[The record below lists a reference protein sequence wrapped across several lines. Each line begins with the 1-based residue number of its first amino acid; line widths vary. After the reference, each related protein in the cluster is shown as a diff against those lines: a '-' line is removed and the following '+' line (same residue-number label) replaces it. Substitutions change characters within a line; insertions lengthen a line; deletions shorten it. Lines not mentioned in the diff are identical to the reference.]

1 MAELELRHI
10 SKSFREQ
17 AVLRDI
23 SLRVPNGS
31 FTILLGPSGCGKS
44 TLLRIIAGLDAQ
56 TAGQVLIDGKVV
68 DHLPPAERD
77 IAMVFQQYAL
87 YPHLSV
93 RENLAFALK
102 MRRAPRHVI
111 DNRIAEAAQL
121 LEIQP
126 LLDRKPKDLSGG
138 QRQRVAMG
146 RAIVRKPKLFLFD
159 EPLSNLDAQLRTSMR
174 IELKKLQQRLQ
185 ATMIYV
191 THDQVEAMTLGD
203 RIVVIEGG
211 RIRQADDPQ
220 RTYSSPADPFVAS
233 FIGTP
238 PMNLWEGT
246 IEAQGANALFRAG
259 DLTLPLPAQ
268 VRSLLPPHPSVLTV
282 GIRPEDISTET
293 FAQSVP
299 VTATVDLIEDL
310 GADLLIHCRVDQV
323 KLVAR
328 THRHTGI
335 ATGSQI
341 ALFFPVNKL
350 HVFIDQRRVDF
361 PVITVPDST
370 VAPPERA

>member
-1 MAELELRHI
+1 MAQLELRSI
-10 SKSFREQ
+10 SKSFRDQ
-17 AVLRDI
+17 PVLRDI
-23 SLRVPNGS
+23 SLSVPNGS

-44 TLLRIIAGLDAQ
+44 TLLRIIAGLDSQ
-56 TAGQVLIDGKVV
+56 TSGQVLIDGNEV
-68 DHLPPAERD
+68 DRLPPAERD
-77 IAMVFQQYAL
+77 IAMVFQHYAL

-93 RENLAFALK
+93 RDNLAFALK
-102 MRRAPRHVI
+102 MRRVPRHVI
-111 DNRIAEAAQL
+111 DDRVAEAAHL

-174 IELKKLQQRLQ
+174 IELKKLQQRLR

-211 RIRQADDPQ
+211 RIRQADAPQ
-220 RTYSSPADPFVAS
+220 QTYTAPADPFVAS

-238 PMNLWEGT
+238 PMNLWEGLLT
-246 IEAQGANALFRAG
+246 MQGEESLFTSG
-259 DLTLPLPAQ
+259 DLTFPLPAQ
-268 VRSLLPPHPSVLTV
+268 LLPSLPPQASTLML
-282 GIRPEDISTET
+282 GIRPEDITWQHAPPSIQVD
-293 FAQSVP
+293 AQVE
-299 VTATVDLIEDL
+299 LIEDL
-310 GADLLIHCRVDQV
+310 GADLLIHCRVGDR

-328 THRHTGI
+328 ADRNTDITAGMGI
-335 ATGSQI
+335 PI
-341 ALFFPVNKL
+341 FFPLHKL
-350 HVFIDQRRVDF
+350 HLFIEQRRVDL
-361 PVITVPDST
+361 PTTLPT
-370 VAPPERA
+370 

>member
-1 MAELELRHI
+1 MAELELRNI
-10 SKSFREQ
+10 SKSFGDQ
-17 AVLRDI
+17 PVLRDL
-23 SLRVPNGS
+23 SLQVPDGS

-44 TLLRIIAGLDAQ
+44 TLLRIIAGLDSQ
-56 TAGQVLIDGKVV
+56 TAGQVRIDGTVV

-93 RENLAFALK
+93 RENLAFALTI
-102 MRRAPRHVI
+102 RRTPRRVI
-111 DNRIAEAAQL
+111 DERIAEAAQL
-121 LEIQP
+121 LDIEP

-159 EPLSNLDAQLRTSMR
+159 EPLSNLDAQLRTTMR

-211 RIRQADDPQ
+211 RIRQADEPH
-220 RTYSSPADPFVAS
+220 RTHAAPADPFVAS

-238 PMNLWEGT
+238 PMNLWEGASRQKA
-246 IEAQGANALFRAG
+246 ER
-259 DLTLPLPAQ
+259 
-268 VRSLLPPHPSVLTV
+268 PS
-282 GIRPEDISTET
+282 SK
-293 FAQSVP
+293 A
-299 VTATVDLIEDL
+299 TA
-310 GADLLIHCRVDQV
+310 
-323 KLVAR
+323 
-328 THRHTGI
+328 
-335 ATGSQI
+335 
-341 ALFFPVNKL
+341 
-350 HVFIDQRRVDF
+350 
-361 PVITVPDST
+361 
-370 VAPPERA
+370 

>member
-1 MAELELRHI
+1 MAELELRAI
-10 SKSFREQ
+10 SKSFRDQ
-17 AVLRDI
+17 HVLRDV
-23 SLRVPNGS
+23 SLRVPDGS

-44 TLLRIIAGLDAQ
+44 TLLRIIAGLDIQ
-56 TAGQVLIDGKVV
+56 TTGEVFIDGKPV

-102 MRRAPRHVI
+102 MRRVPRDTI
-111 DNRIAEAAQL
+111 DTRIAEAAQL
-121 LEIQP
+121 LDIQT

-159 EPLSNLDAQLRTSMR
+159 EPLSNLDAQLRTSTR
-174 IELKKLQQRLQ
+174 IELKKLQQRLR

-211 RIRQADDPQ
+211 RIHQADDPQ
-220 RTYSSPADPFVAS
+220 QTYNAPADPFVAS

-246 IEAQGANALFRAG
+246 LTSEGEQATFRSRG
-259 DLTLPLPAQ
+259 LVLPLPGDL
-268 VRSLLPPHPSVLTV
+268 VRHLPPSTSSITV
-282 GIRPEDISTET
+282 GIRPEDILLQDIPQAIPIE
-293 FAQSVP
+293 AQVEL
-299 VTATVDLIEDL
+299 VEDL
-310 GADLLIHCRVDQV
+310 GADLLLHCRMDHLT
-323 KLVAR
+323 LVVRADR
-328 THRHTGI
+328 GMTPDEGMSVRLWFPPTRLH
-335 ATGSQI
+335 
-341 ALFFPVNKL
+341 LFIHN
-350 HVFIDQRRVDF
+350 RRFDRLAHSS
-361 PVITVPDST
+361 P
-370 VAPPERA
+370 

>member
-1 MAELELRHI
+1 MAELELRAI
-10 SKSFREQ
+10 TKSFRDQ
-17 AVLRDI
+17 QVLRDV
-23 SLRVPNGS
+23 SLLVPDGS

-44 TLLRIIAGLDAQ
+44 TLLRIIAGLDHQ
-56 TAGQVLIDGKVV
+56 TAGEVFIDGKPV

-102 MRRAPRHVI
+102 MRRVPRETI
-111 DNRIAEAAQL
+111 ETRIAEAAQL
-121 LEIQP
+121 LDIQP

-159 EPLSNLDAQLRTSMR
+159 EPLSNLDAQLRTSTR
-174 IELKKLQQRLQ
+174 IELKKLQQRLG

-211 RIRQADDPQ
+211 RIHQADEPQ
-220 RTYSSPADPFVAS
+220 RTYAAPADPFVAS

-246 IEAQGANALFRAG
+246 
-259 DLTLPLPAQ
+259 LTVDDGHATFQSHAMRLSLPADF
-268 VRSLLPPHPSVLTV
+268 VAPPPAQKTSITI
-282 GIRPEDISTET
+282 GIRPEDIVPHEIPQAIAVE
-293 FAQSVP
+293 AQVEL
-299 VTATVDLIEDL
+299 VEDL
-310 GADLLIHCRVDQV
+310 GADLVLHCAIGSL
-323 KLVAR
+323 KLVVRTNRSVTLNEGDTLRLWFPLTQLHLFIENRRYDQPAR
-328 THRHTGI
+328 
-335 ATGSQI
+335 
-341 ALFFPVNKL
+341 
-350 HVFIDQRRVDF
+350 
-361 PVITVPDST
+361 
-370 VAPPERA
+370 

>member
-1 MAELELRHI
+1 MAELELRAV
-10 SKSFREQ
+10 SKSFRSQ
-17 AVLRDI
+17 IVLHDI
-23 SLRVPNGS
+23 SLQVPNGS

-56 TAGQVLIDGKVV
+56 TSGQVLIDTVVV

-102 MRRAPRHVI
+102 MRGTPRNVI
-111 DNRIAEAAQL
+111 EERIAEAAQL
-121 LEIQP
+121 LDIHP

-185 ATMIYV
+185 ATIIYV

-203 RIVVIEGG
+203 RIVVLEGG
-211 RIRQADDPQ
+211 RVRQVDPPQ
-220 RTYSSPADPFVAS
+220 RLYAAPADPFVAS

-238 PMNLWEGT
+238 PMNLWPGT
-246 IEAQGANALFRAG
+246 VTLQNDQLFFRSGAI
-259 DLTLPLPAQ
+259 DLPLPASMPAHPAMAE
-268 VRSLLPPHPSVLTV
+268 SLVTL
-282 GIRPEDISTET
+282 GIRPEDVRLKEEAGTIRLQAMVE
-293 FAQSVP
+293 
-299 VTATVDLIEDL
+299 LIEDL
-310 GADLLIHCRVDQV
+310 GADLLFHCRIGHLP
-323 KLVAR
+323 LVVRAAR
-328 THRHTGI
+328 GTEGKP
-335 ATGSQI
+335 GS
-341 ALFFPVNKL
+341 ALRIFLPMDKL
-350 HVFIDQRRVDF
+350 HLFIDNHRFDMASR
-361 PVITVPDST
+361 PAS
-370 VAPPERA
+370 

>member
-1 MAELELRHI
+1 MAELELRAV

-17 AVLRDI
+17 NVLRDI
-23 SLRVPNGS
+23 SLLVPHGS

-56 TAGQVLIDGKVV
+56 TSGHVLIDGKEV
-68 DHLPPAERD
+68 DHLPPSERD
-77 IAMVFQQYAL
+77 IAMVFQHYAL

-102 MRRAPRHVI
+102 MRNVPRHAI
-111 DNRIAEAAQL
+111 DDRIAEAAQL
-121 LEIQP
+121 LEIRP

-185 ATMIYV
+185 ATVIYV
-191 THDQVEAMTLGD
+191 THDQVESMTLGD

-220 RTYSSPADPFVAS
+220 RTYTAPADPFVAS

-238 PMNLWEGT
+238 PMNLWEGSLRT
-246 IEAQGANALFRAG
+246 QGAGSIFQSG
-259 DLTLPLPAQ
+259 DKTFSLPAQ
-268 VRSLLPPHPSVLTV
+268 FLPGLPPHASTLTL
-282 GIRPEDISTET
+282 GIRPEDISLRDTPP
-293 FAQSVP
+293 SLR
-299 VTATVDLIEDL
+299 VDAVVELIEDL
-310 GADLLIHCRVDQV
+310 GADLLIHSRAGSH

-328 THRHTGI
+328 ADRQSGI
-335 ATGSQI
+335 TAGMATTF
-341 ALFFPVNKL
+341 FFPLDKL
-350 HVFIDQRRVDF
+350 HRFIDDRRIDQ
-361 PVITVPDST
+361 PTD
-370 VAPPERA
+370 PPS

>member
-1 MAELELRHI
+1 MAELELRGI
-10 SKSFREQ
+10 SKSFRDQ
-17 AVLRDI
+17 SVLRDI
-23 SLRVPNGS
+23 SLQVPDGS

-44 TLLRIIAGLDAQ
+44 TLLRIIAGLESQ
-56 TAGQVLIDGKVV
+56 TSGQVCIAGTAV

-93 RENLAFALK
+93 RENLAFALTI
-102 MRRAPRHVI
+102 RRTPRKVI
-111 DNRIAEAAQL
+111 DERIAEAAQL
-121 LEIQP
+121 LDIQP
-126 LLDRKPKDLSGG
+126 LLNRKPKDLSGG

-159 EPLSNLDAQLRTSMR
+159 EPLSNLDAQLRTTMR

-203 RIVVIEGG
+203 RIVVLEGG

-220 RTYSSPADPFVAS
+220 QTYTAPADPFVAS

-246 IEAQGANALFRAG
+246 LMTRGGETVFEGNG
-259 DLTLPLPAQ
+259 LTFPLPIRLA
-268 VRSLLPPHPSVLTV
+268 PSQAKQYSAVTV
-282 GIRPEDISTET
+282 GIRPEDVALRESPEAI
-293 FAQSVP
+293 P
-299 VTATVDLIEDL
+299 VTATVELVEDL
-310 GADLLIHCRVDQV
+310 GAELLLHCRAG
-323 KLVAR
+323 KLRLVVRAAR
-328 THRHTGI
+328 CTDRIQGQTMK
-335 ATGSQI
+335 
-341 ALFFPVNKL
+341 LFFPLDKL
-350 HVFIDQRRVDF
+350 HLFIDNRRFD
-361 PVITVPDST
+361 
-370 VAPPERA
+370 PPTTTPT

>member
-1 MAELELRHI
+1 MAELELRSV
-10 SKSFREQ
+10 SKSFGDQ
-17 AVLRDI
+17 PVLRDV
-23 SLRVPNGS
+23 SLKVPDGS

-44 TLLRIIAGLDAQ
+44 TLLRIIAGLDNQ
-56 TAGQVLIDGKVV
+56 TAGEVLIDGQSVN
-68 DHLPPAERD
+68 HLPPADRD

-102 MRRAPRHVI
+102 MRRVPRNTI
-111 DNRIAEAAQL
+111 EARINEAAQL
-121 LEIQP
+121 LNIQL

-159 EPLSNLDAQLRTSMR
+159 EPLSNLDAQLRTTMR

-211 RIRQADDPQ
+211 RIRQADEPQ
-220 RTYSSPADPFVAS
+220 RTYAAPADPFVAA

-246 IEAQGANALFRAG
+246 LSAQAG
-259 DLTLPLPAQ
+259 ETIFHSDGLSVPLPSRLIAG
-268 VRSLLPPHPSVLTV
+268 PPQQPTPVML
-282 GIRPEDISTET
+282 GIRPEDISLQET
-293 FAQSVP
+293 PESLMVDAQ
-299 VTATVDLIEDL
+299 VDLIEDL
-310 GADLLIHCRVDQV
+310 GADLLLHCRVGTLR
-323 KLVAR
+323 LVAR
-328 THRHTGI
+328 ADRGI
-335 ATGSQI
+335 ARS
-341 ALFFPVNKL
+341 ANSSVRLYFPTRKL
-350 HVFIDQRRVDF
+350 HLFIDRQRVD
-361 PVITVPDST
+361 PLST
-370 VAPPERA
+370 TPA

>member
-1 MAELELRHI
+1 MAELVLRNI
-10 SKSFREQ
+10 SKSFGDQ
-17 AVLRDI
+17 PVLRDL
-23 SLRVPNGS
+23 SLQVPDGS

-44 TLLRIIAGLDAQ
+44 TLLRIIAGLESQ
-56 TAGQVLIDGKVV
+56 TSGQVLIDGKEV

-102 MRRAPRHVI
+102 IRRVQRDTI
-111 DNRIAEAAQL
+111 ETRITEAAQL
-121 LEIQP
+121 LDIQP

-211 RIRQADDPQ
+211 RIRQADEPH
-220 RTYSSPADPFVAS
+220 RTYAAPADPFVAS

-238 PMNLWEGT
+238 PMNLWEG
-246 IEAQGANALFRAG
+246 ALTAEDGKTVFKG
-259 DLTLPLPAQ
+259 NDLTFPLPA
-268 VRSLLPPHPSVLTV
+268 RLAPSQSTQHSAVTV
-282 GIRPEDISTET
+282 GIRPEDISLRESPE
-293 FAQSVP
+293 AIQ
-299 VTATVDLIEDL
+299 VTGMVELVEDL
-310 GADLLIHCRVDQV
+310 GADLLLHCRAGELRLVVRTARRTDKIQGRTV
-323 KLVAR
+323 K
-328 THRHTGI
+328 
-335 ATGSQI
+335 
-341 ALFFPVNKL
+341 LFFPLDKL
-350 HVFIDQRRVDF
+350 HLFIDHRRFD
-361 PVITVPDST
+361 
-370 VAPPERA
+370 PPTTRPT

>member
-1 MAELELRHI
+1 MAELELRGV
-10 SKSFREQ
+10 SKSFHDQ
-17 AVLRDI
+17 PVLRDI
-23 SLRVPNGS
+23 SLQVPDGS

-44 TLLRIIAGLDAQ
+44 TLLRIIAGLESQ
-56 TAGQVLIDGKVV
+56 TSGQVLIDGKEV
-68 DHLPPAERD
+68 DHLPPAKRD

-102 MRRAPRHVI
+102 MRRVPRDTI
-111 DNRIAEAAQL
+111 ETRIAEAAQL
-121 LEIQP
+121 LEIEP

-211 RIRQADDPQ
+211 RIRQADEPH
-220 RTYSSPADPFVAS
+220 RTYAAPADPFVAS

-238 PMNLWEGT
+238 PMNLWEGSLMT
-246 IEAQGANALFRAG
+246 EGGKTVLKGNS
-259 DLTLPLPAQ
+259 LTFPLPAGLASSHSTKKSA
-268 VRSLLPPHPSVLTV
+268 VTL
-282 GIRPEDISTET
+282 GIRPEDIALRELPET
-293 FAQSVP
+293 LQ
-299 VTATVDLIEDL
+299 VTGTVELVEDL
-310 GADLLIHCRVDQV
+310 GADLLLHCRVGERR
-323 KLVAR
+323 LVVRTAR
-328 THRHTGI
+328 RADRVQGQTMT
-335 ATGSQI
+335 
-341 ALFFPVNKL
+341 LFFPVDKL
-350 HVFIDQRRVDF
+350 HLFIDNRRFD
-361 PVITVPDST
+361 
-370 VAPPERA
+370 PPTTRPT

>member
-1 MAELELRHI
+1 MAELELRGI
-10 SKSFREQ
+10 SKSFSAQ
-17 AVLRDI
+17 PVLRDI
-23 SLRVPNGS
+23 SLQVPNGS

-44 TLLRIIAGLDAQ
+44 TLLRIIAGLDNQ
-56 TAGQVLIDGKVV
+56 TSGQVHIDGRAV

-93 RENLAFALK
+93 RENLAFALTI
-102 MRRAPRHVI
+102 RRTPRQVI
-111 DNRIAEAAQL
+111 DERIAEAAQL
-121 LEIQP
+121 LDIEP

-211 RIRQADDPQ
+211 RIRQADDPH
-220 RTYSSPADPFVAS
+220 RTYTAPADPFVAS

-246 IEAQGANALFRAG
+246 LTTKDGATVFRSH
-259 DLTLPLPAQ
+259 DLTLPLPARLSAPHAADNSPP
-268 VRSLLPPHPSVLTV
+268 RSA
-282 GIRPEDISTET
+282 
-293 FAQSVP
+293 FARRTSRSENRRKPCTGHRNGGAGGGPGGRP
-299 VTATVDLIEDL
+299 VTALPDRCTSPR
-310 GADLLIHCRVDQV
+310 GACGP
-323 KLVAR
+323 
-328 THRHTGI
+328 THRQDPGTNSD
-335 ATGSQI
+335 T
-341 ALFFPVNKL
+341 LFPS
-350 HVFIDQRRVDF
+350 R
-361 PVITVPDST
+361 
-370 VAPPERA
+370 

>member
-1 MAELELRHI
+1 MAELELRAV
-10 SKSFREQ
+10 SKSFRDQ
-17 AVLRDI
+17 HVLRDI
-23 SLRVPNGS
+23 SLRVPDGS

-44 TLLRIIAGLDAQ
+44 TLLRIIAGLDHQ
-56 TAGQVLIDGKVV
+56 TAGEVFIDGRPV

-102 MRRAPRHVI
+102 MRRVPRDTI
-111 DNRIAEAAQL
+111 ETRIAEAAQL
-121 LEIQP
+121 LDIQP

-159 EPLSNLDAQLRTSMR
+159 EPLSNLDAQLRTSTR
-174 IELKKLQQRLQ
+174 IELKKLQQRLG

-211 RIRQADDPQ
+211 RIHQADEPQ
-220 RTYSSPADPFVAS
+220 RTYAAPADPFVAS

-246 IEAQGANALFRAG
+246 LTMDAGHATFRG
-259 DLTLPLPAQ
+259 HDMELPLPND
-268 VRSLLPPHPSVLTV
+268 LLPSRPTPTSPITI
-282 GIRPEDISTET
+282 GIRPENILLQDTPDALPLE
-293 FAQSVP
+293 AQVEL
-299 VTATVDLIEDL
+299 VEDL
-310 GADLLIHCRVDQV
+310 GADLVLHCAMGPL
-323 KLVAR
+323 KLVVR
-328 THRHTGI
+328 TTRSMMLNEGMTVRLWLPLKQLHLFIETRRYDPLAG
-335 ATGSQI
+335 ATS
-341 ALFFPVNKL
+341 
-350 HVFIDQRRVDF
+350 
-361 PVITVPDST
+361 
-370 VAPPERA
+370 

>member
-1 MAELELRHI
+1 MAELELRAV
-10 SKSFREQ
+10 SKSFHHQ
-17 AVLRDI
+17 HVLRDI
-23 SLRVPNGS
+23 SVRVPGGS

-44 TLLRIIAGLDAQ
+44 TLLRIIAGLDSQ
-56 TAGQVLIDGKVV
+56 TTGQVLIDGKEV

-93 RENLAFALK
+93 RDNLAFALK
-102 MRRAPRHVI
+102 IRRVPRHVI
-111 DNRIAEAAQL
+111 DDRIAEAAQL
-121 LEIQP
+121 LDIQP

-220 RTYSSPADPFVAS
+220 RTYTTPADPFVAS

-238 PMNLWEGT
+238 PMNLWEGALT
-246 IEAQGANALFRAG
+246 AQGTETIFQSG
-259 DLTLPLPAQ
+259 DMTVSLPAQ
-268 VRSLLPPHPSVLTV
+268 LLPAQLPQQSTITL
-282 GIRPEDISTET
+282 GIRPEDIAMQNSPQTIRLE
-293 FAQSVP
+293 ALVE
-299 VTATVDLIEDL
+299 LIEDL
-310 GADLLIHCRVDQV
+310 GADLLIHCRVGDH

-328 THRHTGI
+328 ADRTSGITTGMRVP
-335 ATGSQI
+335 
-341 ALFFPVNKL
+341 LFFPLNKL
-350 HVFIDQRRVDF
+350 HLFIDHRRFD
-361 PVITVPDST
+361 PPTITPT
-370 VAPPERA
+370 

>member
-1 MAELELRHI
+1 MAELELRAI
-10 SKSFREQ
+10 SKSFRDQ
-17 AVLRDI
+17 PVLRDI
-23 SLRVPNGS
+23 SLQVPDGS

-44 TLLRIIAGLDAQ
+44 TLLRIIAGLESQ
-56 TAGQVLIDGKVV
+56 TAGQVCIAGIAV

-93 RENLAFALK
+93 RENLAFALTI
-102 MRRAPRHVI
+102 RRTPRQVI
-111 DNRIAEAAQL
+111 DERIAEAAQL
-121 LEIQP
+121 LDIEP

-220 RTYSSPADPFVAS
+220 QTYTAPADPFVAS

-246 IEAQGANALFRAG
+246 LMTESGKTVFKSNG
-259 DLTLPLPAQ
+259 LTLPLPA
-268 VRSLLPPHPSVLTV
+268 RLAPPQPTQHSAVTV
-282 GIRPEDISTET
+282 GIRPEDLTLQESPE
-293 FAQSVP
+293 AVQVAGM
-299 VTATVDLIEDL
+299 VELVEDL
-310 GADLLIHCRVDQV
+310 GADLLLHCRVGERR
-323 KLVAR
+323 LVVRTAR
-328 THRHTGI
+328 RFDRIQGRAVT
-335 ATGSQI
+335 
-341 ALFFPVNKL
+341 LFFPVDKL
-350 HVFIDQRRVDF
+350 HLFINHHRFDPSF
-361 PVITVPDST
+361 TSAT
-370 VAPPERA
+370 

>member
-44 TLLRIIAGLDAQ
+44 TLLRIIAGLEVQ
-56 TAGQVLIDGKVV
+56 TAGQVLIDGNEV

-111 DNRIAEAAQL
+111 DDRIAEAAQL

-220 RTYSSPADPFVAS
+220 RAYSAPADPFVAS

-246 IEAQGANALFRAG
+246 LEAQGTNARFHAG
-259 DLTLPLPAQ
+259 GLMLTLPAQ
-268 VRSLLPPHPSVLTV
+268 VRSALPPHPSTLTL
-282 GIRPEDISTET
+282 GIRPEDISLEN
-293 FAQSVP
+293 VP
-299 VTATVDLIEDL
+299 RSLPVEATVELIEDL

-328 THRHTGI
+328 AYRHTGI
-335 ATGSQI
+335 STGGKI
-341 ALFFPVNKL
+341 RLFLPVNKL
-350 HVFIDQRRVDF
+350 HAFLDQRRVDL
-361 PVITVPDST
+361 PPITVS
-370 VAPPERA
+370 

>member
-1 MAELELRHI
+1 MAELELRGI
-10 SKSFREQ
+10 SKSFRDQ

-23 SLRVPNGS
+23 SLQVPDGS

-44 TLLRIIAGLDAQ
+44 TLLRIIAGLDNQ
-56 TAGQVLIDGKVV
+56 TSGQVCIDGTAV

-93 RENLAFALK
+93 RENLAFALTI
-102 MRRAPRHVI
+102 RRTPRRVI
-111 DNRIAEAAQL
+111 DERIAEAAQL
-121 LEIQP
+121 LDIQP

-211 RIRQADDPQ
+211 RIRQMDAPH
-220 RTYSSPADPFVAS
+220 RTYAAPADPFVAS

-238 PMNLWEGT
+238 PMNLWEGVLT
-246 IEAQGANALFRAG
+246 TRDDKTVFQSN
-259 DLTLPLPAQ
+259 DLTVPLPA
-268 VRSLLPPHPSVLTV
+268 RLTPPQARQESAATI
-282 GIRPEDISTET
+282 GIRPEDIALRET
-293 FAQSVP
+293 PAAIQ
-299 VTATVDLIEDL
+299 VDGLLELVEDL
-310 GADLLIHCRVDQV
+310 GADLLLHCRVGDHRLVVRAARRTDTVPDQTV
-323 KLVAR
+323 K
-328 THRHTGI
+328 
-335 ATGSQI
+335 
-341 ALFFPVNKL
+341 LFFPVDKL
-350 HVFIDQRRVDF
+350 HLFIDNRRVDSS
-361 PVITVPDST
+361 PTTPT
-370 VAPPERA
+370 

>member
-1 MAELELRHI
+1 MAELELRAV
-10 SKSFREQ
+10 SKSYRDQ
-17 AVLRDI
+17 VVLHEI
-23 SLRVPNGS
+23 SLRVPDAS

-44 TLLRIIAGLDAQ
+44 TLLRIIAGLDSQ
-56 TAGQVLIDGKVV
+56 TSGQVLIDGKEV

-93 RENLAFALK
+93 RDNLAFALK

-111 DNRIAEAAQL
+111 DDRITEAAQL
-121 LEIQP
+121 LDIQP

-220 RTYSSPADPFVAS
+220 RTYTAPADPFVAS

-238 PMNLWEGT
+238 PMNLWEGALTVQGTET
-246 IEAQGANALFRAG
+246 IFQSG
-259 DLTLPLPAQ
+259 DLTFPLPAQ
-268 VRSLLPPHPSVLTV
+268 LLPAQLPQQSTITL
-282 GIRPEDISTET
+282 GIRPEDIAMQNSPQTIRLE
-293 FAQSVP
+293 ALVE
-299 VTATVDLIEDL
+299 LIEDL
-310 GADLLIHCRVDQV
+310 GADLLIHCRVGDLKV
-323 KLVAR
+323 VAR
-328 THRHTGI
+328 AARTSGI
-335 ATGSQI
+335 ATGI
-341 ALFFPVNKL
+341 AVPLFFPIGKL
-350 HVFIDQRRVDF
+350 HLFIDHRRVD
-361 PVITVPDST
+361 
-370 VAPPERA
+370 PPATMPA

>member
-17 AVLRDI
+17 PVLRDI
-23 SLRVPNGS
+23 SLQVPDGS

-44 TLLRIIAGLDAQ
+44 TLLRIIAGLESQ
-56 TAGQVLIDGKVV
+56 TSGQVCIAGTAV

-93 RENLAFALK
+93 RENLAFALTI
-102 MRRAPRHVI
+102 RRTPRRVI
-111 DNRIAEAAQL
+111 EERIAEAAQL
-121 LEIQP
+121 LDIQP

-185 ATMIYV
+185 VTMIYV

-220 RTYSSPADPFVAS
+220 QTYTAPADPFVAS

-238 PMNLWEGT
+238 PMNLWEGSLMT
-246 IEAQGANALFRAG
+246 EGGKTVFKGNG
-259 DLTLPLPAQ
+259 LTLPLPT
-268 VRSLLPPHPSVLTV
+268 RLIPPHSTQKSDVTL
-282 GIRPEDISTET
+282 GIRPEDIALRESPEAVQITG
-293 FAQSVP
+293 
-299 VTATVDLIEDL
+299 TVELVEDL
-310 GADLLIHCRVDQV
+310 GADLLLHCRAGERR
-323 KLVAR
+323 LVVRTAR
-328 THRHTGI
+328 RADTVQGQTV
-335 ATGSQI
+335 T
-341 ALFFPVNKL
+341 LFFPVDKL
-350 HVFIDQRRVDF
+350 HLFIDHRRFD
-361 PVITVPDST
+361 
-370 VAPPERA
+370 PPSATPT